1 MKDMVRELL
10 VKARDGDEEAFTQIF
25 TLYQNS
31 VFVKARNIMQN
42 DANAQ
47 DVVQETFLI
56 VHKSLHQ
63 LRDLDL
69 FYSWLMRITVSR
81 CQMHFRKEKHYAK
94 EAYDDSILDQK
105 EERPYLDPEQ
115 SMREKSDREIL
126 LKLIDS
132 LSPKKA
138 AVVKMAYLQEMRMD
152 EIAQVLGI
160 NVNTVKTRAKRGKA
174 ELQKKI
180 QEYEKKEKISLRFH
194 ADAILP
200 SAFFISAFHPT
211 LFQIIQEKF
220 SQCMQLLKQHAVM
233 SSCCASL
240 SVLAVSGGVFL
251 YEDSIERASMKTVPH
266 VQESSIGKVENED
279 ETEDNSAIVKQANT
293 ASFTPIPY
301 HEDTIKTARDA
312 YYTCLVFAET
322 GEDLKQKSE
331 DELAIFHDVYIAL
344 KKSNSPY
351 YSQLKESGWTSMY
364 ENALSAIGIH

>member
-10 VKARDGDEEAFTQIF
+10 IKARDGDEEAFTQIF

-31 VFVKARNIMQN
+31 VFVKARKIMQN

-47 DVVQETFLI
+47 DVVQETFLT

-81 CQMHFRKEKHYAK
+81 CQMHFRKDKHYAK
-94 EAYDDSILDQK
+94 EAFDESILDQR
-105 EERPYLDPEQ
+105 EERTYFDPQQ
-115 SMREKSDREIL
+115 SMREKHDREIL

-138 AVVKMAYLQEMRMD
+138 VVVKMAYLEEMRME

-174 ELQKKI
+174 ELQKRI
-180 QEYEKKEKISLRFH
+180 QEYEKKENVSLH
-194 ADAILP
+194 VDVILP
-200 SAFFISAFHPT
+200 GAFFISAFHPS
-211 LFQIIQEKF
+211 LFQFIQQKCTQ
-220 SQCMQLLKQHAVM
+220 SIQLIKQHVVM

-240 SVLAVSGGVFL
+240 SVLAVSGGVFA
-251 YEDSIERASMKTVPH
+251 YQDTITKTSVKPVPH
-266 VQESSIGKVENED
+266 VQDQSINKLDKQQIDSDEISDITDSNE
-279 ETEDNSAIVKQANT
+279 AF
-293 ASFTPIPY
+293 FTPVPY
-301 HEDTIKTARDA
+301 YEDTVKTAHDA

-322 GEDLKQKSE
+322 QDDLKQKSDE
-331 DELAIFHDVYIAL
+331 ELAIFHDVYEAL

-351 YSQLKESGWTSMY
+351 FIQLKDIGWTSMY
-364 ENALSAIGIH
+364 EEFLVN